1 MAWVGMSCWVRV
13 VELLAWERLVTLLDS
28 LWDLF
33 WYTLV
38 VFAFVAYLLILFQ
51 VLTDLFRDRST
62 SAVVK
67 VVWIIF
73 LVVLPY
79 LTAFVYLVVR
89 GRGMAARS
97 TAAHETARHAADDYI
112 RKVAGRTPAGEI
124 AEAQSLFDAGT
135 ITGDEFIQLK
145 AKALS

>member
-1 MAWVGMSCWVRV
+1 
-13 VELLAWERLVTLLDS
+13 

-67 VVWIIF
+67 VIWIVF
-73 LVVLPY
+73 LIVLPY
-79 LTAFVYLVVR
+79 LTAFAYLIFR
-89 GRGMAARS
+89 GRGMADRS
-97 TAAHETARHAADDYI
+97 AAAHEATQHAADDYI
-112 RKVAGRTPAGEI
+112 RTVAGRTPAAEI
-124 AEAQSLFDAGT
+124 AEAQALLDAGT

>member
-1 MAWVGMSCWVRV
+1 M
-13 VELLAWERLVTLLDS
+13 LDS
-28 LWDLF
+28 LWDLL

-79 LTAFVYLVVR
+79 LTAFVYLLVR
-89 GRGMAARS
+89 GRGMSERHA
-97 TAAHETARHAADDYI
+97 AAHEAAQHAADDYI
-112 RKVAGRTPAGEI
+112 RKVAGRSPAAEI
-124 AEAQSLFDAGT
+124 AEAQALLEAGT
-135 ITGDEFIQLK
+135 ITGDEFDRLK
-145 AKALS
+145 AKALR

>member
-1 MAWVGMSCWVRV
+1 MGV
-13 VELLAWERLVTLLDS
+13 VCFLPNERLVALLNS

-38 VFAFVAYLLILFQ
+38 IFAFVAYLLILFQ

-62 SAVVK
+62 SALVK

-73 LVVLPY
+73 LILLPY
-79 LTAFVYLVVR
+79 LTAFVYLLAR
-89 GRGMAARS
+89 GRGMATRS
-97 TAAHETARHAADDYI
+97 TAAHDSAQHAADDYI

-124 AEAQSLFDAGT
+124 SEAQALLDAGT
-135 ITGDEFIQLK
+135 ITGDEFDRLK